1 MKKLLVALLL
11 VAPAAGATEWTNFR
25 WISFGT
31 FKHAAIL
38 LPAKID
44 GVDSFV
50 QLDTGANGRFIP
62 ASHPTA
68 DAPGREVSIEVASHT
83 VRALLPRPVHAGERA
98 GTVGNA
104 YFEHG
109 TLTIDLKNARF
120 AYVEQAALRDDSAAA
135 PFKYVHHEGWD
146 GGHIVVPV
154 TLPDQPP
161 QDALFDTGAALFTF
175 TPLQQSLYEALRGAD
190 SQPLRAPSLGHEILC
205 ETSRLTTPIRV
216 SQYTLDTGVL
226 GHCKTG
232 VDIGVPLAG
241 VIGLA
246 GFADQT
252 ITIDYPSRRWK
263 ITR

>member
-1 MKKLLVALLL
+1 VKKLLIALLL
-11 VAPAAGATEWTNFR
+11 AAPVAGAAEWTDFR

-31 FKHAAIL
+31 FKHAAIF
-38 LPAKID
+38 LPAKVD

-62 ASHPTA
+62 AARPA
-68 DAPGREVSIEVASHT
+68 DPAGREVNIEVASHT
-83 VRALLPRPVHAGERA
+83 VRALLPQPVHAGERA

-104 YFEHG
+104 FFEHG

-120 AYVEQAALRDDSAAA
+120 SYAEQAALRDDSTAA

-146 GGHIVVPV
+146 GGHIVVPLS
-154 TLPDQPP
+154 LPDQPP
-161 QDALFDTGAALFTF
+161 QDAMFDTGAAIFTF
-175 TPLQQSLYEALRGAD
+175 VPLQRSLYETLRGAGG
-190 SQPLRAPSLGHEILC
+190 QQLAVPSWGVDIGC
-205 ETSRLTTPIRV
+205 ETSPLGMPLRV
-216 SQYTLDTGVL
+216 SQYTLDTGML
-226 GHCKTG
+226 GLCKLP

-246 GFADQT
+246 GLADQT